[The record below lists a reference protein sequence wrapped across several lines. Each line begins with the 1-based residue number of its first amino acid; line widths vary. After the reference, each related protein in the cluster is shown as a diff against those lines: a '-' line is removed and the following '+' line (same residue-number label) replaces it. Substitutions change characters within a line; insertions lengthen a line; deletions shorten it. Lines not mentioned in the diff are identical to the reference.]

1 MENLE
6 TQERVLNETRVYRGD
21 DLFREIVPRLH
32 AEFKEGEPF
41 FLYEDGEKVS
51 ADKLIAELKK
61 GGYRLCISCQSEF
74 DNKGAS
80 ETVNVRRAIVRS
92 TATDFVQTL
101 AST

>member
-21 DLFREIVPRLH
+21 DLFREIVPRLR
-32 AEFKEGEPF
+32 AEFQEGALF
-41 FLYEDGEKVS
+41 FLYEDGQKDL

-74 DNKGAS
+74 GNEGAS
-80 ETVNVRRAIVRS
+80 ETVPDYARYVFALGATK
-92 TATDFVQTL
+92 TAGV
-101 AST
+101 A